1 MDKAI
6 IVIGD
11 VEVSEVDYD
20 IYYFPEDI
28 SEPELAEEVAALVDH
43 YAELVYPIY
52 WPPHI
57 RKEKVMTWIN
67 GR

>member
-28 SEPELAEEVAALVDH
+28 SEPELAEEVAALAGH
-43 YAELVYPIY
+43 YAKLVYPTY

-57 RKEKVMTWIN
+57 RKKKIIECFM
-67 GR
+67 